1 MLWALLQSMKEFS
14 FLLYLKQVTDV
25 RVNFPITVFSQE
37 AVRDFLITGLK
48 SSARLLILPLLRKKM
63 MLL

>member
-1 MLWALLQSMKEFS
+1 MLLASLQSTRELS
-14 FLLYLKQVTDV
+14 FLLYLKQDTDV

-37 AVRDFLITGLK
+37 AVRDFLTTGLK

-63 MLL
+63 TLL